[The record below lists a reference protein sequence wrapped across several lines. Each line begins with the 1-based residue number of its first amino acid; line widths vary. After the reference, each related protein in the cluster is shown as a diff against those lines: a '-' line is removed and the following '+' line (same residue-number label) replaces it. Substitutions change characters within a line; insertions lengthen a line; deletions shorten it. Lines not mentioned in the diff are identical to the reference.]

1 MCIHIH
7 IKVYASLCLVWKSSF
22 PHSSVQQKVAPPNNE
37 KILKRR
43 ICVMG
48 PSSSK
53 VVGTWCW
60 CIYQCQFLNGI
71 TATVYIYIYVFQLD
85 AVPIWS
91 DLGELPFKVTSW
103 VIFTRYAWCPTT
115 NSSVSCQA
123 LVENNR
129 SLLTNSFRFW
139 TINAL
144 GTQIYQ
150 QQMIVLGGFGGSV
163 GRSSHTRLFLSA
175 CSLRLAVLCIH
186 LESRWYSSHA
196 LV

>member
-1 MCIHIH
+1 MGSILVCRIYKYIYTHIESKDTKKCMCIHIH

-71 TATVYIYIYVFQLD
+71 TATVYIYICISTWCSTNLIRFGRVTLQSHQLSYFHQ
-85 AVPIWS
+85 VCMVS
-91 DLGELPFKVTSW
+91 NYQLLRFLPGTCWEQSKL
-103 VIFTRYAWCPTT
+103 AHKQLP
-115 NSSVSCQA
+115 
-123 LVENNR
+123 
-129 SLLTNSFRFW
+129 LLN
-139 TINAL
+139 
-144 GTQIYQ
+144 
-150 QQMIVLGGFGGSV
+150 
-163 GRSSHTRLFLSA
+163 H
-175 CSLRLAVLCIH
+175 
-186 LESRWYSSHA
+186 
-196 LV
+196 

>member
-71 TATVYIYIYVFQLD
+71 TATVYIYMYFNLMQYQFD
-85 AVPIWS
+85 PIWES
-91 DLGELPFKVTSW
+91 YPSKSPAELFSPGMHGVQLPTPPFPARHLLRTIEACSQTASAFEPLMPLERKS
-103 VIFTRYAWCPTT
+103 I
-115 NSSVSCQA
+115 SSKWLSLVV
-123 LVENNR
+123 LVEV
-129 SLLTNSFRFW
+129 LV
-139 TINAL
+139 AQV
-144 GTQIYQ
+144 TQDCFCRP
-150 QQMIVLGGFGGSV
+150 VLWG
-163 GRSSHTRLFLSA
+163 
-175 CSLRLAVLCIH
+175 
-186 LESRWYSSHA
+186 
-196 LV
+196 